1 MKLLSFVFILSCS
14 ANVQWKIR
22 NIPESIVLEK
32 ATINGQEVYE
42 INTILTG
49 DFPSHTLSSEGN
61 THILWFVI
69 SHFHPVLKTFD
80 PFSPIKKAVIIL
92 TSEHLPD
99 SENQFQLQST
109 LSQPS
114 IEVRPY
120 NYIWLQ

>member
-61 THILWFVI
+61 THIL
-69 SHFHPVLKTFD
+69 
-80 PFSPIKKAVIIL
+80 
-92 TSEHLPD
+92 
-99 SENQFQLQST
+99 
-109 LSQPS
+109 
-114 IEVRPY
+114 
-120 NYIWLQ
+120 